1 MQTHTLDFESLSA
14 RVAKLEMQNR
24 WWKRGALVF
33 ATLASAIF
41 LMGQAQIPH
50 ILEANEFVLNDENG
64 HGRARLFLEAGGK
77 PSLSFYD
84 SHGGIVLS
92 LAGGDEPSLT
102 LSRPGSSEQVLLTT
116 NKSFYGLS
124 LYDAQAHRA
133 GLSVQK
139 GVPAFNLFD
148 QDGKDRLSMEIGSKG
163 PAFSLRDSA
172 GKAGLLLTVAP
183 EGPGPY
189 LILFDKDGKVLSS
202 AP

>member
-1 MQTHTLDFESLSA
+1 MQTHTRDFESLSV

-33 ATLASAIF
+33 ATLAAAMF
-41 LMGQAQIPH
+41 LMGQAQTPH

-64 HGRARLFLEAGGK
+64 HPRARLFMEAGGK

-84 SHGGIVLS
+84 PHGGIVLS

-102 LSRPGSSEQVLLTT
+102 LSRPGSSEQVQLAT
-116 NKSFYGLS
+116 NKYFYGLS

-133 GLSVQK
+133 GVSVQK
-139 GVPAFNLFD
+139 GVPALNLFD
-148 QDGKDRLSMEIGSKG
+148 QDGKERLAMEIGSKG
-163 PAFSLRDSA
+163 PTLSLRDSA
-172 GKAGLLLTVAP
+172 GKAAVLLTIAP
-183 EGPGPY
+183 QGSGPS
-189 LILFDKDGKVLSS
+189 LVLFDKDGKVLSS